1 MKEGCTKAAV
11 DFLISDLL
19 KRALTKHKKGTETS
33 VNPEQDQGFKDHD
46 ESLNLI
52 VKIITCI
59 EQLKCRL
66 FVIRIFSYM
75 DRIVS
80 EVSCIWTEY

>member
-33 VNPEQDQGFKDHD
+33 VNPEEDQNGIEDHD
-46 ESLNLI
+46 ES
-52 VKIITCI
+52 
-59 EQLKCRL
+59 
-66 FVIRIFSYM
+66 FSF
-75 DRIVS
+75 D
-80 EVSCIWTEY
+80 C